1 MGQSREVTTDE
12 NVARIRE
19 LLQEY
24 PRITLLQMAYILNI
38 LNERV
43 HHILHNYSNARHIC
57 IKWVHHLLSADQMAT
72 RVKICR
78 ENLKIF
84 ENGGNHFIYRL
95 LWVIEDEEI
104 PKLAKREVHVKKIIY
119 AIFFRSTSIVKIF
132 KLGNGYK
139 VTTDWYVKKW
149 LSKVFESINE
159 DRPKSGLTGIIMYHD
174 NAKSHKTLVTTRY
187 LDDNGV
193 QLLTRPPYSPD
204 LSPANFWLFKNLKKH
219 LRGTVFN
226 SKIDIDNAFES
237 FWET

>member
-95 LWVIEDEEI
+95 VNEDEEI

>member
-72 RVKICR
+72 R
-78 ENLKIF
+78 
-84 ENGGNHFIYRL
+84 

>member
-104 PKLAKREVHVKKIIY
+104 PKLAKREVHV
-119 AIFFRSTSIVKIF
+119 
-132 KLGNGYK
+132 
-139 VTTDWYVKKW
+139 TTDWYVKKW

-219 LRGTVFN
+219 LKGTVFN